1 MVPVIDIS
9 ISVQLVDLYG
19 TVTYNTMGKI
29 CEPLVAIWMH
39 TSVRLG
45 FDP

>member
-1 MVPVIDIS
+1 MVLITDLS
-9 ISVQLVDLYG
+9 ISVQLVYMYG
-19 TVTYNTMGKI
+19 TFHNKMCKI
-29 CEPLVAIWMH
+29 REPLEAIWMH

>member
-1 MVPVIDIS
+1 MVPITDLS
-9 ISVQLVDLYG
+9 IILQIVYMYG
-19 TVTYNTMGKI
+19 TFYNTMWKI
-29 CEPLVAIWMH
+29 HEPLEAIWMH